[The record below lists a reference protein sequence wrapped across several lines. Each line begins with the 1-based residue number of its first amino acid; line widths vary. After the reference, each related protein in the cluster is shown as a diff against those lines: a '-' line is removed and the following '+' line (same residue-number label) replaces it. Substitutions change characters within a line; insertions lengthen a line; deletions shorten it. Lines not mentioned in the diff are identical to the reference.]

1 MMLPRVP
8 VLLAL
13 CLPGWVQGSSTLS
26 WKPSPASFYIHRV
39 ISELLPAVQRSSG
52 SLGATEVASWLRAL
66 SQGPSSTFLTSHL
79 NLTFCHQ
86 EISDVGKTLEESWR
100 I

>member
-39 ISELLPAVQRSSG
+39 ISELLREILKLPA
-52 SLGATEVASWLRAL
+52 ATRKGV
-66 SQGPSSTFLTSHL
+66 P
-79 NLTFCHQ
+79 HQ
-86 EISDVGKTLEESWR
+86 NHSAI
-100 I
+100 

>member
-66 SQGPSSTFLTSHL
+66 SQGPSSILSNCSHPYNAL
-79 NLTFCHQ
+79 
-86 EISDVGKTLEESWR
+86 
-100 I
+100 